1 MKIEKI
7 NDNQIRCVLTREDL
21 AKRNLRISELAYGTE
36 KTKNLFREMVKQ
48 ADCEY
53 GFAVE
58 NSPLVV
64 EAIPMNSESIVL
76 IITKVDDPEE
86 LDTRFSRFSPY
97 NNPEEEEEYDEDDED
112 ITGLSGDPAPVREP
126 SFGEMLKEALTEDV
140 PKHSFVFVFPTLSR
154 TMDFARQANGYKGN
168 STLVKS
174 TSGDYL
180 MILSIGEASKSEFE
194 NVCLLGSEY
203 GKGHSIP
210 AASLEFL
217 REHGDIMIDADAIE
231 KLAM

>member
-53 GFAVE
+53 GFEVE

-97 NNPEEEEEYDEDDED
+97 NNPEEDEEYDEDEEEV
-112 ITGLSGDPAPVREP
+112 TGLFGDPAPAQEP
-126 SFGEMLKEALTEDV
+126 SFGEMLKEALTEDI
-140 PKHSFVFVFPTLSR
+140 PKHSFVFAFPTLSR
-154 TMDFARQANGYKGN
+154 TMDFARQANGYKGK

-174 TSGDYL
+174 SSGDYL
-180 MILSIGEASKSEFE
+180 MILSIGGATKSEFE

-203 GKGHSIP
+203 GKGRSIP
-210 AASLEFL
+210 AAALEFL
-217 REHGDIMIDADAIE
+217 HEHGDIMIETDAIE

>member
-97 NNPEEEEEYDEDDED
+97 NNPEEEEEFDEDEDESAD
-112 ITGLSGDPAPVREP
+112 FFRDKAPAPEP
-126 SFGEMLKEALTEDV
+126 SFGDMLKEALTEDI
-140 PKHSFVFVFPTLSR
+140 PKHSFVFAFPTLSR
-154 TMDFARQANGYKGN
+154 TMDFARQANGYKGK

-174 TSGDYL
+174 SSDEYL
-180 MILSIGEASKSEFE
+180 MILSIGGASKSEFE

-203 GKGHSIP
+203 GKGKSIP
-210 AASLEFL
+210 STALEFM
-217 REHGDIMIDADAIE
+217 REHGDIMIENNAIE
-231 KLAM
+231 KLA